1 MNICCTS
8 KLLLKFFRAAG
19 DSHRQKILALLKER
33 NSLNATEIMKKIKLS
48 QPTTSH
54 HLSLLEE
61 AGILIAQ
68 KKGKEVLYSLNP
80 KTISSC
86 CLGFMNDL
94 VS

>member
-1 MNICCTS
+1 MNTCCTS

-19 DSHRQKILALLKER
+19 DSHRQKILALLKEHS
-33 NSLNATEIMKKIKLS
+33 SLNATEIKKKIKLS
-48 QPTTSH
+48 QPTISH

-80 KTISSC
+80 KTISNC